1 MAGSGVDAAVLVPLD
16 AHDDYVAG
24 VLADYPK
31 TFAAIAGSAKL
42 RAGGARGVESIRT
55 RRNRFGFHGLRTQWL
70 GEPGQPAT
78 ESPAFPVLIWH
89 RSGPPDV
96 GPRRHKGGGSLRSQE
111 TRIGNE
117 VALPSTI
124 ASSMPVSRIREIM
137 ELAWE
142 DPEVIHLEVGEPD
155 FPTPPHIVDAAHEA
169 ARAGHTRYAPNA
181 GLPELREA
189 LANKVARRN
198 GYGARPE
205 QVVVTQ
211 GGIQALYLV
220 LRALLEPGD
229 EVLLPDPAWPNFRMI
244 AHLLGAR
251 VLPYPLV
258 AEGDFLPR
266 PEDLERLVTPRTRA
280 ILVNSPS
287 NPLGTVLPR
296 ELAQTLLAF
305 ARSRGLWFI
314 ADEVYDE
321 LAFDDDFVSV
331 GSVAG
336 PDDRLVSV
344 YSFSK
349 VYAMTGWRVG
359 YLVAPP
365 DLAQLLTGMQE
376 PIVSCVNTPA
386 QLAAL
391 AAVTGPRQVVR
402 EMRDAYRERR
412 DELLEILD
420 SGNLPS
426 GRPSGAFYVWTDI
439 SGAGMPSMDLARSL
453 IEREH
458 VAVAPGSAFGE
469 LGEGY
474 VRLSLAS
481 SREDLLDGASRL
493 VRFVHHKGAA
503 SK

>member
-1 MAGSGVDAAVLVPLD
+1 MRP
-16 AHDDYVAG
+16 
-24 VLADYPK
+24 
-31 TFAAIAGSAKL
+31 
-42 RAGGARGVESIRT
+42 
-55 RRNRFGFHGLRTQWL
+55 
-70 GEPGQPAT
+70 
-78 ESPAFPVLIWH
+78 
-89 RSGPPDV
+89 
-96 GPRRHKGGGSLRSQE
+96 QE
-111 TRIGNE
+111 TRIGQE
-117 VALPSTI
+117 PARPSTI

-137 ELAWE
+137 DLAWE
-142 DPEVIHLEVGEPD
+142 DPEAIHLEVGEPD
-155 FPTPPHIVDAAHEA
+155 FSTPSHIIEAAHEA

-189 LANKVARRN
+189 LAEKISGRN
-198 GYGARPE
+198 GYGAS
-205 QVVVTQ
+205 QDQIVVTQ

-266 PEDLERLVTPRTRA
+266 IEDLERLVTPRTRA

-296 ELAQTLLAF
+296 ELAQTLLEF
-305 ARSRGLWFI
+305 ARKHGLWFI

-321 LAFDDDFVSV
+321 LVFDDTFVSV
-331 GSVAG
+331 GSVAD
-336 PDDRLVSV
+336 PEDRLVSV

-365 DLAQLLTGMQE
+365 DLATILTGMQE
-376 PIVSCVNTPA
+376 PIISCVNTPT
-386 QLAAL
+386 QMAAL
-391 AAVTGPRQVVR
+391 AALNGPQQVVG
-402 EMRDAYRERR
+402 EMRDAYKERR
-412 DELLEILD
+412 DELLEVLD
-420 SGNLPS
+420 LGDLPS
-426 GRPSGAFYVWTDI
+426 SRPSGAFYVWTDI
-439 SGAGMPSMDLARSL
+439 SAAGMPSMDLARSL
-453 IEREH
+453 IETEH

-481 SREDLLDGASRL
+481 SKEDLLEGASRL
-493 VRFVHHKGAA
+493 VEFVQSQGED
-503 SK
+503 

>member
-1 MAGSGVDAAVLVPLD
+1 
-16 AHDDYVAG
+16 
-24 VLADYPK
+24 
-31 TFAAIAGSAKL
+31 L
-42 RAGGARGVESIRT
+42 R
-55 RRNRFGFHGLRTQWL
+55 H
-70 GEPGQPAT
+70 
-78 ESPAFPVLIWH
+78 H
-89 RSGPPDV
+89 
-96 GPRRHKGGGSLRSQE
+96 E
-111 TRIGNE
+111 TRSPIGNRP
-117 VALPSTI
+117 APPSSI

-155 FPTPPHIVDAAHEA
+155 FPTPEHVVEAAHEA
-169 ARAGHTRYAPNA
+169 ARSGLTRYAPNA

-189 LANKVARRN
+189 LADKVTRRN
-198 GYGARPE
+198 GYEARPD

-220 LRALLEPGD
+220 LLALLEPGD

-258 AEGDFLPR
+258 SEGDFLPR
-266 PEDLERLVTPRTRA
+266 LEDLERLVTPRTRA
-280 ILVNSPS
+280 ILVNTPS
-287 NPLGTVLPR
+287 NPLGTVVPR
-296 ELAQTLLAF
+296 ELVEPLLEF
-305 ARSRGLWFI
+305 ARRRDLWYI
-314 ADEVYDE
+314 SDEVYDE
-321 LAFDDDFVSV
+321 VVFDDAFVSA
-331 GSVAG
+331 GAVADPG
-336 PDDRLVSV
+336 DRLVSI

-365 DLAQLLTGMQE
+365 DLAKLLTGMQE

-391 AAVTGPRQVVR
+391 AAVTGPQDVVR
-402 EMRDAYRERR
+402 EMRESYQERR
-412 DELLEILD
+412 DELLEILER
-420 SGNLPS
+420 GNLPS
-426 GRPSGAFYVWTDI
+426 SQPSGAFYVWTDV
-439 SGAGMPSMDLARSL
+439 SAANVPSMEFARSL

-458 VAVAPGSAFGE
+458 VAVAPGSAFGD

-493 VRFVHHKGAA
+493 VRFVHLLGEERR
-503 SK
+503 

>member
-1 MAGSGVDAAVLVPLD
+1 
-16 AHDDYVAG
+16 
-24 VLADYPK
+24 
-31 TFAAIAGSAKL
+31 L
-42 RAGGARGVESIRT
+42 RPHETS
-55 RRNRFGFHGLRTQWL
+55 
-70 GEPGQPAT
+70 
-78 ESPAFPVLIWH
+78 
-89 RSGPPDV
+89 
-96 GPRRHKGGGSLRSQE
+96 
-111 TRIGNE
+111 TRIDNRP
-117 VALPSTI
+117 ASPSSI

-137 ELAWE
+137 ELAWK
-142 DPEVIHLEVGEPD
+142 DPEAIHLEVGEPD
-155 FPTPPHIVDAAHEA
+155 FPTPEHVVEAAHEA

-189 LANKVARRN
+189 LAEKIVRRN
-198 GYGARPE
+198 GYEARPE

-229 EVLLPDPAWPNFRMI
+229 EVLLPNPAWPNFRMI

-251 VLPYPLV
+251 VLSYPLV

-266 PEDLERLVTPRTRA
+266 LEDLERLVTPRTRA

-296 ELAQTLLAF
+296 ELVETLLAF
-305 ARSRGLWFI
+305 ARRRNLWFI
-314 ADEVYDE
+314 SDEVYDE
-321 LAFDDDFVSV
+321 VVFDDIFVSA
-331 GSVAG
+331 GSVA
-336 PDDRLVSV
+336 DASDRLVSV

-359 YLVAPP
+359 YLVAPS
-365 DLAQLLTGMQE
+365 DMAKLLTGMQE
-376 PIVSCVNTPA
+376 PIISCVNTPA
-386 QLAAL
+386 QMAAL
-391 AAVTGPRQVVR
+391 AALTGPQDVVR
-402 EMRDAYRERR
+402 KMCEAYRARR

-420 SGNLPS
+420 RGGLPS
-426 GRPSGAFYVWTDI
+426 SRPSGAFYVWTDI
-439 SGAGMPSMDLARSL
+439 SEASLPSMYFARSL

-469 LGEGY
+469 LGENY

-493 VRFVHHKGAA
+493 VRFVHLLGEERR
-503 SK
+503 

>member
-1 MAGSGVDAAVLVPLD
+1 M
-16 AHDDYVAG
+16 
-24 VLADYPK
+24 
-31 TFAAIAGSAKL
+31 
-42 RAGGARGVESIRT
+42 
-55 RRNRFGFHGLRTQWL
+55 
-70 GEPGQPAT
+70 
-78 ESPAFPVLIWH
+78 
-89 RSGPPDV
+89 
-96 GPRRHKGGGSLRSQE
+96 RSQQ

-117 VALPSTI
+117 HALPSSI
-124 ASSMPVSRIREIM
+124 ASSMPVSRIREVM
-137 ELAWE
+137 ELAWQ
-142 DPEVIHLEVGEPD
+142 DPQAIHLEVGEPD
-155 FPTPPHIVDAAHEA
+155 FPTPSHIVEAAHEA
-169 ARAGHTRYAPNA
+169 AQAGHTRYAPNA

-189 LANKVARRN
+189 LADKVARRN
-198 GYGARPE
+198 GYEARPG

-220 LRALLEPGD
+220 LRALLEPDD

-251 VLPYPLV
+251 VLSYPLL

-287 NPLGTVLPR
+287 NPLGTVLPL
-296 ELAQTLLAF
+296 ELARTLLDF
-305 ARSRGLWFI
+305 ARTRGLWFI

-321 LAFDDDFVSV
+321 LTFDGAFVSV
-331 GSVAG
+331 GSVAE

-365 DLAQLLTGMQE
+365 DLATLLTGMQE
-376 PIVSCVNTPA
+376 PIISCVNTPA
-386 QLAAL
+386 QMAALAAL
-391 AAVTGPRQVVR
+391 AGPQQVVR
-402 EMRDAYRERR
+402 EMRDSYRERR

-420 SGNLPS
+420 RGDLTSTL
-426 GRPSGAFYVWTDI
+426 PSGAFYVWADI
-439 SGAGMPSMDLARSL
+439 SEAGMPSMEFARYL

-481 SREDLLDGASRL
+481 SREDLIEGTSRL
-493 VRFVHHKGAA
+493 VRFVDLL
-503 SK
+503 SQERTRE

>member
-1 MAGSGVDAAVLVPLD
+1 M
-16 AHDDYVAG
+16 
-24 VLADYPK
+24 
-31 TFAAIAGSAKL
+31 
-42 RAGGARGVESIRT
+42 
-55 RRNRFGFHGLRTQWL
+55 
-70 GEPGQPAT
+70 
-78 ESPAFPVLIWH
+78 
-89 RSGPPDV
+89 
-96 GPRRHKGGGSLRSQE
+96 RSQQ

-117 VALPSTI
+117 HALPSSI
-124 ASSMPVSRIREIM
+124 ASSMPVSRIREVM
-137 ELAWE
+137 ELAWQ
-142 DPEVIHLEVGEPD
+142 DPQAIHLEVGEPD
-155 FPTPPHIVDAAHEA
+155 FPTPSHIVEAAHEA

-189 LANKVARRN
+189 LADKVAQRN
-198 GYGARPE
+198 GYEARPE

-251 VLPYPLV
+251 VLSYPLL

-266 PEDLERLVTPRTRA
+266 LEDLECLVTPRTRA

-287 NPLGTVLPR
+287 NPLGTVLPL
-296 ELAQTLLAF
+296 ELAKTLMDF
-305 ARSRGLWFI
+305 ARRRSLWFI

-321 LAFDDDFVSV
+321 LTFDGAFVSV
-331 GSVAG
+331 GSVAE

-365 DLAQLLTGMQE
+365 DLATLLTGMQE
-376 PIVSCVNTPA
+376 PIISCVNTPA
-386 QLAAL
+386 QMAAL
-391 AAVTGPRQVVR
+391 AALSGPQQVVR
-402 EMRDAYRERR
+402 EMRDSYRERR

-420 SGNLPS
+420 RGDLTSTL
-426 GRPSGAFYVWTDI
+426 PSGAFYVWADI
-439 SGAGMPSMDLARSL
+439 SEAGMPSMEFARYL

-458 VAVAPGSAFGE
+458 VAVAPGRAFGE

-481 SREDLLDGASRL
+481 SRGDLIEGTSRL
-493 VRFVHHKGAA
+493 VRFVDLL
-503 SK
+503 SQERTRE

>member
-1 MAGSGVDAAVLVPLD
+1 LRPHESG
-16 AHDDYVAG
+16 
-24 VLADYPK
+24 
-31 TFAAIAGSAKL
+31 
-42 RAGGARGVESIRT
+42 
-55 RRNRFGFHGLRTQWL
+55 
-70 GEPGQPAT
+70 
-78 ESPAFPVLIWH
+78 
-89 RSGPPDV
+89 
-96 GPRRHKGGGSLRSQE
+96 
-111 TRIGNE
+111 TRIGNRP
-117 VALPSTI
+117 ASPSSI
-124 ASSMPVSRIREIM
+124 ASSMPVSRIREVM
-137 ELAWE
+137 ELAWK
-142 DPEVIHLEVGEPD
+142 DPEAIHLEVGEPD
-155 FPTPPHIVDAAHEA
+155 FPTPEHVVEAAHEA

-189 LANKVARRN
+189 LAEKVARRN
-198 GYGARPE
+198 GYVARPE

-211 GGIQALYLV
+211 GGVQALYLV

-251 VLPYPLV
+251 VLSYPLV

-266 PEDLERLVTPRTRA
+266 LEELERLVTPRTRA

-287 NPLGTVLPR
+287 NPLGTVLPG
-296 ELAQTLLAF
+296 ELVERLLAF
-305 ARSRGLWFI
+305 ARRQGLWFI
-314 ADEVYDE
+314 SDEVYDE
-321 LAFDDDFVSV
+321 VVFDDVFVSA
-331 GSVAG
+331 GSVADPG
-336 PDDRLVSV
+336 DRLVSI

-365 DLAQLLTGMQE
+365 DVAKLLTGMQE
-376 PIVSCVNTPA
+376 PIISCVNTPA

-391 AAVTGPRQVVR
+391 AAVTGPQDIVR
-402 EMRDAYRERR
+402 EMSGAYRTRR

-420 SGNLPS
+420 RGDLPS
-426 GRPSGAFYVWTDI
+426 SQPSGAFYVWTDV
-439 SGAGMPSMDLARSL
+439 SEAGLPSMDLARSL

-493 VRFVHHKGAA
+493 VRFVRLLGGAR
-503 SK
+503 S

>member
-1 MAGSGVDAAVLVPLD
+1 
-16 AHDDYVAG
+16 
-24 VLADYPK
+24 
-31 TFAAIAGSAKL
+31 
-42 RAGGARGVESIRT
+42 
-55 RRNRFGFHGLRTQWL
+55 
-70 GEPGQPAT
+70 
-78 ESPAFPVLIWH
+78 
-89 RSGPPDV
+89 
-96 GPRRHKGGGSLRSQE
+96 
-111 TRIGNE
+111 
-117 VALPSTI
+117 
-124 ASSMPVSRIREIM
+124 MPVSRIREIM
-137 ELAWE
+137 DLAWE
-142 DPEVIHLEVGEPD
+142 DPEAIHLEVGEPD
-155 FPTPPHIVDAAHEA
+155 FPTPTHIIEAAHEA

-189 LANKVARRN
+189 LAEKISGRN
-198 GYGARPE
+198 GYGAS
-205 QVVVTQ
+205 QDQIVVTQ

-266 PEDLERLVTPRTRA
+266 IEDLERLVTPRTRA

-296 ELAQTLLAF
+296 ELARTLLEF
-305 ARSRGLWFI
+305 ARKHGLWFI

-321 LAFDDDFVSV
+321 LVFDDTFVSV
-331 GSVAG
+331 GSVA
-336 PDDRLVSV
+336 DSEDRLVSV

-365 DLAQLLTGMQE
+365 DLATILTGMQE
-376 PIVSCVNTPA
+376 PIVSCVNTPT
-386 QLAAL
+386 QMAAL
-391 AAVTGPRQVVR
+391 AALNGPQQVVG
-402 EMRDAYRERR
+402 EMRNAYKERR
-412 DELLEILD
+412 DELLEVLD
-420 SGNLPS
+420 LGDLPS
-426 GRPSGAFYVWTDI
+426 SRPSGAFYVWTDI
-439 SGAGMPSMDLARSL
+439 SAAGMPSMDLARSL
-453 IEREH
+453 IETEH

-481 SREDLLDGASRL
+481 SKEDLLEGASRL
-493 VRFVHHKGAA
+493 VEFVQSQGED
-503 SK
+503 

>member
-1 MAGSGVDAAVLVPLD
+1 
-16 AHDDYVAG
+16 
-24 VLADYPK
+24 
-31 TFAAIAGSAKL
+31 
-42 RAGGARGVESIRT
+42 
-55 RRNRFGFHGLRTQWL
+55 
-70 GEPGQPAT
+70 
-78 ESPAFPVLIWH
+78 
-89 RSGPPDV
+89 
-96 GPRRHKGGGSLRSQE
+96 
-111 TRIGNE
+111 
-117 VALPSTI
+117 
-124 ASSMPVSRIREIM
+124 
-137 ELAWE
+137 
-142 DPEVIHLEVGEPD
+142 
-155 FPTPPHIVDAAHEA
+155 
-169 ARAGHTRYAPNA
+169 
-181 GLPELREA
+181 
-189 LANKVARRN
+189 
-198 GYGARPE
+198 
-205 QVVVTQ
+205 VVTQ

-305 ARSRGLWFI
+305 ARRRGLWFI

-321 LAFDDDFVSV
+321 LTFDDAFVSV
-331 GSVAG
+331 GSVADPG
-336 PDDRLVSV
+336 DRLVSV

-365 DLAQLLTGMQE
+365 DLSELLTGMQE
-376 PIVSCVNTPA
+376 PLVSCVNTPA
-386 QLAAL
+386 QMAAL
-391 AAVTGPRQVVR
+391 AAVTGPQQIVG
-402 EMRDAYRERR
+402 EMRDSYRERR

-420 SGNLPS
+420 RADLASS
-426 GRPSGAFYVWTDI
+426 RPSGAFYVWTDV
-439 SGAGMPSMDLARSL
+439 SEAGMPSMDLARSL
-453 IEREH
+453 IEREQ

-493 VRFVHHKGAA
+493 VRFVHHQGETRK
-503 SK
+503 